1 MTWTVCITLMLIVGT
16 FVALV
21 YSYFLKVASEEKRRL
36 FQLKNELE
44 IENKVLKEK
53 LLERESF
60 WKETQKNMQETIRLF
75 AKESLSEVQG
85 SFLSFAEKSFSAR
98 DEKTI
103 KPFQESFERMFQSF
117 SELKHYCQS
126 DMSSLKGHVDKVQKE
141 ASRLAKALTEP
152 TVRGKWG
159 EMHLRRAVEIAGMLP
174 YVDFVEQDQLSSRL
188 RPDMVIRLPMNRT
201 IVVDAK
207 APFPARE
214 EAALLTD
221 LEEKKGKLQEYSG
234 QVLDHIRRLGKKEYW
249 ANVEKAPDFVI
260 MYLPGEAFL
269 LDALFDD
276 ASIIEES
283 SRRKVVLATPMT
295 LIAILKLIAQCWTE
309 SELEKNIELVLSEA
323 KRAMSHMKRYLDE
336 TAKVEKSMV
345 KSLELFHKSQKTMGE
360 LLQPSLHLL
369 SQCNLKEVSAPVA
382 PALILEKDSVEEI
395 LLEP

>member
-21 YSYFLKVASEEKRRL
+21 YSYFLKVASQEKRRL

-323 KRAMSHMKRYLDE
+323 KRAMNHMKRYLDE

-345 KSLELFHKSQKTMGE
+345 KSLELFHKSQKTMDE

-395 LLEP
+395 LL